1 MKKTILTILVGMI
14 DFILITQFIIPSLG
28 CGSTI
33 GEALSLL
40 GAVALGMLNYVIF
53 KKLYN
58 I

>member
-1 MKKTILTILVGMI
+1 MKKIFITLLVGMI
-14 DFILITQFIIPSLG
+14 DFIIITQLIIPALG

-40 GAVALGMLNYVIF
+40 GAVALGMINYVII
-53 KKLYN
+53 KKIYN

>member
-1 MKKTILTILVGMI
+1 MKKTILTLLIGMI

-40 GAVALGMLNYVIF
+40 GAVALGMTNYVIF

>member
-1 MKKTILTILVGMI
+1 MKKTILTLLVGMI

>member
-1 MKKTILTILVGMI
+1 MKKIFITLLVGMI
-14 DFILITQFIIPSLG
+14 DFIIITQLIIPALG
-28 CGSTI
+28 CGSSI

-40 GAVALGMLNYVIF
+40 GVVALGMINYVII

>member
-1 MKKTILTILVGMI
+1 MKKTIIALLVGMI
-14 DFILITQFIIPSLG
+14 YFIIITQFIIPLLG

-40 GAVALGMLNYVIF
+40 GAVALGMIYYVII

>member
-1 MKKTILTILVGMI
+1 MKKTILTLLVGMI

-28 CGSTI
+28 CGSTL

-40 GAVALGMLNYVIF
+40 GAVALGMTNYVIF